1 MAEDPVIP
9 KLEDLKQAFIKSNK
23 DEADRAAAREAVEQ
37 RELRK
42 KIENL
47 DSGQEKNLLSLQKQQ
62 DAVQKEIADEKRKGA
77 DADQKVINSLIKQGG
92 DIKEQKKIQIKS
104 NQEDL
109 VRFRADLK
117 FKENEIAN
125 RVPVSETQK
134 QFEAARQ
141 AEERQKKYYESQ
153 GLRAEDNAKFRQDQF
168 KRQKEELDFRIKNA
182 TSPSARE
189 ELEKER
195 QQLLNK
201 QTDGILG
208 LKNAIVGGFKG
219 LADKRVPGVGLSFG
233 DIAKLALLPAFIAF
247 LQSPVWEKIKA
258 FLNDP
263 SWTKFGEI
271 IGEYPILISSLIAIV
286 TGYGLK
292 KIIDLF
298 KTAKNVF
305 MALKLFAMTTLP
317 NAVKAT
323 YGGAKG
329 FVIKALS
336 FTKAAFTAMKVFLMT
351 TLPTAIGKVYGG
363 ATGFLMKALELTKAA
378 FTAMKVFLMTT
389 LPTAIG
395 KTYGGA
401 TGFLMKAV
409 GLLGVAFTGLKV
421 FLTATLVPAITAIAA
436 PFLPVIAI
444 VAAVVAGAVA
454 AFHSIKEG
462 IDEFKAS
469 LDQGDSLLEA
479 IIKGVTKALATLV
492 TLPITLVKNFAAYLA
507 EKLGFKGIAKKLKE
521 FSFVDIVTEGLRNIF
536 KVIKDTIFSAVEG
549 IKNLGKKGFSFI
561 KSLFGGGEESSTQVS
576 STGTVADNQPGGIVF
591 EDGKVEQTKVSSGS
605 KSKKLKTGGFLPAG
619 KFALVGEEGPELVMT
634 KGPSQVFS
642 EQRTD
647 ALGAAAL
654 NKVMNGGGMGGGGNV
669 VIAPNQVQ
677 NNTRQTVVRPLSI
690 QDPIIDKMTSSL
702 AI

>member
-208 LKNAIVGGFKG
+208 LKNAIVSGFKG

-271 IGEYPILISSLIAIV
+271 IGEYPVLISSLIAIV

-317 NAVKAT
+317 DAVKAT

-378 FTAMKVFLMTT
+378 FTAMKIFLMTT

-576 STGTVADNQPGGIVF
+576 STTNDADYQPGGIF
-591 EDGKVEQTKVSSGS
+591 YDEREKQTKVSSGS

>member
-62 DAVQKEIADEKRKGA
+62 EAVQQEIADEKKKGA
-77 DADQKVINSLIKQGG
+77 DADQKVINALIKQGQEL
-92 DIKEQKKIQIKS
+92 KAQKKIQEKS
-104 NQEDL
+104 NQEDS
-109 VRFRADLK
+109 VRFKADLK

-208 LKNAIVGGFKG
+208 LKNAIVSGFKG

-576 STGTVADNQPGGIVF
+576 STTNDADYQPGGIF
-591 EDGKVEQTKVSSGS
+591 YDEREKQTKVSSGS

>member
-62 DAVQKEIADEKRKGA
+62 EAVQQEIADEKKKGA
-77 DADQKVINSLIKQGG
+77 DADQKVINALIKQGQEL
-92 DIKEQKKIQIKS
+92 KAQKKIQEKS
-104 NQEDL
+104 NQEDS
-109 VRFRADLK
+109 VRFKADLK

-208 LKNAIVGGFKG
+208 LKNAIVSGFKG

-336 FTKAAFTAMKVFLMT
+336 F
-351 TLPTAIGKVYGG
+351 
-363 ATGFLMKALELTKAA
+363 TKAA

-576 STGTVADNQPGGIVF
+576 STTNDADYQPGGIF
-591 EDGKVEQTKVSSGS
+591 YDEREKQTKVSSGS

>member
-9 KLEDLKQAFIKSNK
+9 KLEDLKRAFIESNRVEAERNEKNENKRSQDLK
-23 DEADRAAAREAVEQ
+23 DKIADLSKETPKNI
-37 RELRK
+37 K
-42 KIENL
+42 KIT
-47 DSGQEKNLLSLQKQQ
+47 DQQ
-62 DAVQKEIADEKRKGA
+62 AAVNKKILE
-77 DADQKVINSLIKQGG
+77 
-92 DIKEQKKIQIKS
+92 EQKKGDKADQEIIDRLTSQNQDLEDSKEIQIKS
-104 NQEDL
+104 NEDDL
-109 VRFRADLK
+109 ARFKADLK
-117 FKENEIAN
+117 FQENEIAN

-189 ELEKER
+189 ELEKDR

-208 LKNAIVGGFKG
+208 LKNAIVSGFKG

-378 FTAMKVFLMTT
+378 FTAMKIFLMTT

-576 STGTVADNQPGGIVF
+576 STTNDADYQPGGIF
-591 EDGKVEQTKVSSGS
+591 YDEREKQTKVSSGS

>member
-62 DAVQKEIADEKRKGA
+62 DAVQQEIADEKKKGA
-77 DADQKVINSLIKQGG
+77 EADQKVINALIKQGQEL
-92 DIKEQKKIQIKS
+92 KAQKKIQEKS
-104 NQEDL
+104 NQEDS
-109 VRFRADLK
+109 VRFKADLK
-117 FKENEIAN
+117 FKESEIAN

-208 LKNAIVGGFKG
+208 LKNAIVSGFKG

-317 NAVKAT
+317 DAVKAT

-336 FTKAAFTAMKVFLMT
+336 FTKAAFTAMK
-351 TLPTAIGKVYGG
+351 I
-363 ATGFLMKALELTKAA
+363 
-378 FTAMKVFLMTT
+378 FLMTT

-507 EKLGFKGIAKKLKE
+507 EKLGFKGIAEKLRE

-576 STGTVADNQPGGIVF
+576 STGTVADNQPGGIVV

>member
-9 KLEDLKQAFIKSNK
+9 KLEDLERAFIESNRVEAERNEKNENKRSQDLK
-23 DEADRAAAREAVEQ
+23 DKIADLSKETPKNI
-37 RELRK
+37 K
-42 KIENL
+42 KIT
-47 DSGQEKNLLSLQKQQ
+47 DQQ
-62 DAVQKEIADEKRKGA
+62 AAVNKKILE
-77 DADQKVINSLIKQGG
+77 
-92 DIKEQKKIQIKS
+92 EQKKGDKADQEIIDRLTSQNQDLEDSKEIQIKS
-104 NQEDL
+104 NEDDL
-109 VRFRADLK
+109 ARFKADLK
-117 FKENEIAN
+117 FQENEIAN

-189 ELEKER
+189 ELEKDR

-208 LKNAIVGGFKG
+208 LKNAIVSGFKG

-317 NAVKAT
+317 DAVKAT

-378 FTAMKVFLMTT
+378 FTAMKIFLMTT

-576 STGTVADNQPGGIVF
+576 STTNDADYQPGGIF
-591 EDGKVEQTKVSSGS
+591 YDEREKQTKVSSGS

>member
-62 DAVQKEIADEKRKGA
+62 EAVQQEIADEKKKGA
-77 DADQKVINSLIKQGG
+77 DADQKVINALIKQGQEL
-92 DIKEQKKIQIKS
+92 KAQKKIQEKS
-104 NQEDL
+104 NQEDS
-109 VRFRADLK
+109 VRFKADLK

-208 LKNAIVGGFKG
+208 LKNAIVSGFKG

-378 FTAMKVFLMTT
+378 FTAMKIFLMTT

-576 STGTVADNQPGGIVF
+576 STTNDADYQPGGIF
-591 EDGKVEQTKVSSGS
+591 YDEREKQTKVSSGS

-654 NKVMNGGGMGGGGNV
+654 NNMMSGGGMGGGGNV